1 MKMHGAGAEAMG
13 KTANQCG
20 SGMEQRRRAKA
31 GRNGLM
37 NLIYGRDFAHMEK
50 RRFMLRQRPVDKK
63 TGPGETEKGRQRID
77 RRRMQGL
84 G

>member
-50 RRFMLRQRPVDKK
+50 RRFMLRHTYMSGTYPAAKA
-63 TGPGETEKGRQRID
+63 G
-77 RRRMQGL
+77 
-84 G
+84 